1 MLAPNTYSEIPEEQ
15 WKPIWTEQQLQQNI
29 SLYKKSPN
37 MFTEQAVQ
45 QIKNHA
51 AHYNKPF
58 YEGEFSLGEALKQFG
73 QGFVGGFTTF
83 DVGDHPDNEYEA
95 ISRNLGHLIGFVPAM
110 AAPLFKGVGLAAQV
124 AKIKSVPMLI
134 ADQVTKGAKYLANP
148 AVKAAKAGRAGAVKD
163 ATNFMTK
170 GAPAHIAEGA
180 FHLGVAS
187 GVSSWQGGID
197 AMMESFFGGAIAGG
211 VFRGIGNIM
220 PGKDQVWLRRL
231 SGSLFMGLPTTMRGA
246 TTPEQIYEYLLG
258 GYFGGKEVSWKKHG
272 SMRAQQ
278 ELVKQAEKDSE
289 LAVTRDPKKMKGW
302 EDLEPGVQE
311 QLLKDAQERW
321 GDPLE
326 NEGMGLYLIEQ
337 LGLGEIVNGK
347 ATKEGWEGL
356 KKVIAGEEIA
366 TEAKL
371 SKGKVKLGLSGGADG
386 ADLQWSKALADRGVE
401 TIQYVPE
408 GLGGKTE
415 KKGVPG
421 VIREVSFNESLEAA
435 PRAAQAGKALGKNPP
450 SDPQAAKFVYRN
462 WFQAKFSDGL
472 YGIGD
477 INRDRKT
484 VRGGTGWTVEFAK
497 QLKKPVYVF
506 DQGSKK
512 WNKYDYRLGQFKVI
526 AEPPKL
532 SSKPALVGTR
542 KMYAKEAFKA
552 IEDVVAKTYG
562 EKIETKKV
570 KGAVEE
576 ESVNTPSVS
585 MRPKIIEKETRL
597 ENVREEIKAYEEAIG
612 EITESVGSK
621 KKKEPFSAEDI
632 EKTRKESA
640 KTIEEIS
647 QGKDR
652 TKDLIKEWDKISKTI
667 DGLKE
672 GAYRPEYYNKTDLLN
687 GIYREMSILKTL
699 PELKNNID
707 IINNQIKAIKK
718 IAKKEGVKLKEPA
731 KVTKTKKKF
740 TKKDKADILNYE
752 KDLNIARKEEAELV
766 SELEKMY
773 EVPSDMTLDK
783 KGNQVPE
790 DLNDTDVGMKIDV
803 DVGKKSEQFVNQY
816 MSKLLD
822 VPEGLTKRM
831 HTFETAAKVESILTK
846 YVKRGEEPNTK
857 DFINEIEKE
866 FEISLSEAAV
876 GNLRQWMNIKNN
888 SVPNRYINVLL
899 SEKKVGKDTFLIEPE
914 IEPMSADRR
923 RTPAGNRKFQREP
936 EKIMEKMFVNAGGKL
951 DKDLGAL
958 AIVDTVS
965 VRTKDSGIKDMS
977 ISDIRRRYEQDYDF
991 VIGNL
996 HQKMAEKDFYL
1007 FGGRGDADRFYYV
1020 KLHPAVGKTGMGLSA
1035 KTMAKAKSIPN
1046 PKTMEEKLQS
1056 EYASERDA
1064 FANKYGKSFGKNG
1077 LKKASKLFDKAW
1089 ESNILYDL
1097 SLNGFPL
1104 RLTSQGI
1111 SIGKGKMSKK
1121 ITPQIRKEIDQYIKT
1136 LFGPGFIK
1144 GVVGYN
1150 KRLQIIMTPSW
1161 SGSKKTAGQMVDD
1174 LYTDPQTGES
1184 GKLRYVIVND
1194 LKEKP
1199 KIWSHLGNPEWNI
1212 QAVKNSMYVE
1222 HIDGAI
1228 ITRDDVVDYMNIDA
1242 GMPKSGQNKS
1252 FMISTQNDK
1261 KGNPMGAFYGKY
1273 MTHKAGKAMSAEMKK
1288 QGLHYIVYESSAKQH
1303 GTRNIGDYNITKD
1316 GKLEIKA
1323 EMYNIDPT
1331 EIKYN
1336 YSVKQNDHMWK
1347 GKHVL
1352 VKQALAHLTQNAY
1365 SPIHPDMIQ
1374 DLYEETVMKRYRGTE
1389 EANETLA
1396 RYLKEGND
1404 KDLKYLTKNIEDVGI
1419 NELLRG
1425 IHGNNGGRF
1434 ADAAYQRLFKI
1445 NAEAIEAMRN
1455 EGEITK
1461 EQSRNMMEEL
1471 SEFNQATDRI
1481 ITQSL
1486 RVSKGSPQGAL
1497 PVMLHKW
1504 IRPYRAVM
1512 MRNFL
1517 VHTVSRPKIGNS
1529 GNARIRPYDEAL
1541 KMDLDNVNPKLK
1553 ELEKRDDIFFLDSE
1567 YKKMPIKTFIK
1578 GLENTTLE
1586 KLWNKY
1592 ESKTTSPTIKTQIA
1606 EVLRAVVLRV
1616 PMDSISGAHA
1626 LKFRGFTGRDGHGI
1640 LMHSATM
1647 RSLGGADLDG
1657 DEAFMYFGGKNK
1669 AGKGGGFKKEWKDM
1683 YANNKE
1689 EYVMYRHLNN
1699 DKIIT
1704 PEEYNK
1710 KPKLQ
1715 RKMYVKYIPDPKS
1728 GEVIRPDGKHKGDSF
1743 RDLLTL
1749 TGQDKSYAKALKNS
1763 KVLQYAL
1770 STRQYISEKAVD
1782 GRNTLGPAV
1791 SMPQIF
1797 KTAHSMM
1804 MTSQSGK
1811 DVYRIQ
1817 KREKGKDGKTEWVTY
1832 EIEVTPRTEK
1842 EWQQYQRS
1850 LSQSMV
1856 AFASDPMDE
1865 VGLRSYETWYKE
1877 LYDAYFKINKV
1888 TRIPKKGKGKVIK
1901 DLSDIDNHVKQFN
1914 VYGLKGG
1921 FQSQSL
1927 IGKIDGM
1934 NSALFGRD
1942 YSNNKRWEESEI
1954 RDKLRFLHELSPEEM
1969 PVMLAKM
1976 GDTIGMTEKFGDS
1989 LSKRLDSDKVI
2000 KLYENVNEYAEKSK
2014 WLAPIL
2020 GKSGF
2025 TVPHVENIKKVM
2037 AKKLYDGDKRD
2048 YYASSRNEF
2057 LKVIEG
2063 TSYGKDKK
2071 MIEAV
2076 NNGEFGY
2083 DKRIN
2088 ILKRMSTQADELLTV
2103 DLHDMVSLKRIVP
2116 FIEKQRSNLAGKALK
2131 EFDKKVLEIFNKTD
2145 ALKKSSYLMRDQR
2158 REIDAF
2164 YDNMETKPEVIQ
2176 ELFRDIVRI
2185 IPELKRNPTFKLPSG
2200 EERSATMDQV
2210 KVDAEIAKYKKNL
2223 NGYEKKLFDYFMLG
2237 TWDRKHMRRAAKAEK
2252 LIEKLS
2258 VHDPIFH
2265 DLVHV
2270 VKQAGAKTSL
2280 SKLGYSSEAVSDNA
2294 VRDFMKSYMDIAG
2307 KAFKTPKK
2315 EVQDVEKAI
2324 ENLKNETEI
2333 ELADGSKVKAS
2344 IFGSNVDRKVEGTYT
2359 ADLRGFEGLA
2369 KGKLNPKDAKVIEE
2383 LAINL
2388 KYHYPEIGM
2397 RLGEVVRGIMEKDLN
2412 AMNREDYTIFNNILK
2427 EMRTGTFNQKLDIL
2441 MGNDTKG
2448 RIPSLKKRY
2457 YLQFPETVGREV
2469 MKYDITWLRKKGAFL
2484 TKDGKWEEG
2493 KIQKPSWY
2501 LQGMT
2506 DWIGRLNQQGID
2518 LSEELIGKLNNDLL
2532 FMEGIPQSDLL
2543 RKVAVMKMERDYE
2556 VPAIMKNE
2564 KMTPEAKNAAAGEI
2578 QRRFN
2583 RRVKKAEHLLEKKH
2597 RIVDE
2602 NGERVEKTG
2611 WEIVNRI
2618 MDVYEKS
2625 NNKAYEILAGDR
2637 DRLIKEYGI
2646 GWWDKAEMEPRLDY
2660 NRFLRDITKAY
2671 NKGEGIPT
2679 WFGIDGL
2686 RQIARSMQ
2694 IDMLSNDKAGWDIR
2708 KKLMTA
2714 NLSRTGQK
2722 HPRGF
2727 WPHLFFSNSEVVK
2740 ALNKRTIEIMENQTM
2755 TPAEKDAE
2763 IRKMVAK
2770 HKSLTGDWIDPN
2782 EGLWNS
2788 IDRAALGQAIKDVKG
2803 RKKKDRIDWWDN
2815 DLMIKSMHKR
2825 NTHIPGYSIE
2835 RQTYES
2841 YLRNVGDTYYKQ
2853 LNQIMTRDI
2862 IEKFKKRAFRKG
2874 WYNKNDYPDYTWF
2887 NPETGKNEKG
2897 ASVGKAWENYLKLYA
2912 QGAMGN
2918 PDIIPNKIYED
2929 PAMKIKGTPYGWW
2942 ADNKVRDRMN
2952 KIKKTLF
2959 KGQKLHP
2966 KLEQQIE
2973 DDWDHNTIRNLSN
2986 MEAKFQLASL
2996 LAHPKSMVAN
3006 IFGGSMHTIQSA
3018 GWDYFKRA
3026 QKVSELQNII
3036 PEINS
3041 AEARSQFVIKHG
3053 IIPETIM
3060 YEWGLSK
3067 ELQTSNAKKF
3077 IQEAVSKFTKSGGEV
3092 DKTTLRELAKKYEIS
3107 KPIMSKAAMFMSKPE
3122 TKLRQD
3128 AFVAHYL
3135 RAYDKYGSAFKNPE
3149 HPFLIEMAKKGV
3161 KTTQFLYNAPYRPSF
3176 ARTALGKVMTRFM
3189 LWSWNAARFRNDV
3202 IRDARTRGIRPGTPE
3217 FEKFKRTAQIDL
3229 FVFAMGN
3236 IFAYSLFETAM
3247 PAPWNWLQDTSD
3259 WLFGNEVERDRAF
3272 FGTWPTAVAPLQMV
3286 TPPILRFPAAG
3297 LQAYLNDD
3305 YGRMADYTVYTALPF
3320 GRIVRDFSPYAPGNL
3335 IENPLRLMDKWTG
3348 FPLTGLQKESKRMRK
3363 EGVYYPWSPVANGE
3377 D

>member
-1 MLAPNTYSEIPEEQ
+1 MSAPNTYSEVPEEQ
-15 WKPIWTEQQLQQNI
+15 WKPSWSEDQLSQNI
-29 SLYKKSPN
+29 KLYKSSPQV
-37 MFTEQAVQ
+37 FTEQAVQ
-45 QIKNHA
+45 QLKHHA
-51 AHYNKPF
+51 AYYNKPF

-95 ISRNLGHLIGFVPAM
+95 IARNLGHLIGFVPAM
-110 AAPLFKGVGLAAQV
+110 ASPLFKGVGLAAQV

-134 ADQVTKGAKYLANP
+134 ADKVTKGAKKIISP
-148 AVKAAKAGRAGAVKD
+148 ATKAAKTGRVGAVAD
-163 ATNFMTK
+163 ATNFITK
-170 GAPAHIAEGA
+170 GAPAHMAEGA

-187 GVSSWQGGID
+187 GVSSWQGGVD
-197 AMMESFFGGAIAGG
+197 GMMDSFFGGAIAGG
-211 VFRGIGNIM
+211 AFRGIGNIM

-246 TTPEQIYEYLLG
+246 TTPEQVYEYLLG

-272 SMRAQQ
+272 SMKAQ
-278 ELVKQAEKDSE
+278 EEIVKQAEKAGNEE
-289 LAVTRDPKKMKGW
+289 LAITRNPEKMKGY
-302 EDLEPGVQE
+302 EDLEPEVQE
-311 QLLKDAQERW
+311 QLKKDALERW
-321 GDPLE
+321 GEPLE
-326 NEGMGLYLIEQ
+326 NEGMGLFLIEK
-337 LGLGEIVNGK
+337 LGLGEIVDGK
-347 ATKEGWEGL
+347 ATKEGWAGL

-371 SKGKVKLGLSGGADG
+371 SKGEVKLGLSGGSDG
-386 ADLQWSKALADRGVE
+386 ADLMWSKALQSRGVE

-408 GLGGKTE
+408 GTGKAVE
-415 KKGVPG
+415 KKSMPG

-450 SDPQAAKFVYRN
+450 SDPQKAKYVYRN
-462 WFQAKFSDGL
+462 WFQAKFSDAVFA
-472 YGIGD
+472 IGD
-477 INRDRKT
+477 IEGNRKT
-484 VRGGTGWTVEFAK
+484 LRGGTGWTVEFGK

-506 DQGSKK
+506 DQGAKK

-526 AEPPKL
+526 TEPPKL
-532 SSKPALVGTR
+532 TKKPALVGTR
-542 KMYAKEAFKA
+542 KMYAKESFQA

-562 EKIETKKV
+562 EKIKTKKV

-576 ESVNTPSVS
+576 ESVNTPSVT
-585 MRPKIIEKETRL
+585 MRPKIIEKEARL
-597 ENVREEIKAYEEAIG
+597 ENLREEISAYEEAIG
-612 EITESVGSK
+612 EITGK
-621 KKKEPFSAEDI
+621 ITKEKP
-632 EKTRKESA
+632 
-640 KTIEEIS
+640 
-647 QGKDR
+647 
-652 TKDLIKEWDKISKTI
+652 
-667 DGLKE
+667 
-672 GAYRPEYYNKTDLLN
+672 
-687 GIYREMSILKTL
+687 MS
-699 PELKNNID
+699 
-707 IINNQIKAIKK
+707 
-718 IAKKEGVKLKEPA
+718 
-731 KVTKTKKKF
+731 
-740 TKKDKADILNYE
+740 KKDKADVLNFE
-752 KDLNIARKEEAELV
+752 KDLNIAKKEEAQLT

-783 KGNQVPE
+783 KGHQVPE
-790 DLNDTDVGMKIDV
+790 DLNDTDVGLKIDI
-803 DVGKKSEQFVNQY
+803 DIGKKSEQFVTNYVQ
-816 MSKLLD
+816 KLVD

-831 HTFETAAKVESILTK
+831 HTFEMAAKTEEILSK

-866 FEISLSEAAV
+866 FEVSLSEEAV

-888 SVPNRYINVLL
+888 AVPNRYINLL
-899 SEKKVGKDTFLIEPE
+899 VKERSTGSEGTNAVSVESIEAMKE
-914 IEPMSADRR
+914 DRR

-936 EKIMEKMFVNAGGKL
+936 EKIMERVFVEAGGKL

-958 AIVDTVS
+958 AILDTVS
-965 VRTKDSGIKDMS
+965 IRTENAGIKDVS
-977 ISDIRRRYEQDYDF
+977 LSDARKNYGGYAELMGK
-991 VIGNL
+991 V
-996 HQKMAEKDFYL
+996 HKEMADKDFYL

-1035 KTMAKAKSIPN
+1035 KVMAKTKLISN
-1046 PKTMEEKLQS
+1046 PRNAEEHMQN
-1056 EYASERDA
+1056 EYATERHV
-1064 FANKYGKSFGKNG
+1064 FGNIYEGYFGKNG
-1077 LKKASKLFDKAW
+1077 RKKTNELFDKAW

-1097 SLNGFPL
+1097 SLNGFPIK
-1104 RLTSQGI
+1104 I
-1111 SIGKGKMSKK
+1111 SSKGKLSKK
-1121 ITPQIRKEIDQYIKT
+1121 MTPKRRSELDKYVKT

-1161 SGSKKTAGQMVDD
+1161 SGSPKVAKD
-1174 LYTDPQTGES
+1174 LVKDLGVHNNE
-1184 GKLRYVIVND
+1184 GRLNYVLVED

-1199 KIWSHLGNPEWNI
+1199 LIWSHLGNPEWNT
-1212 QAVKNSMYVE
+1212 QAIKNSMYVE

-1228 ITRDDVVDYMNIDA
+1228 ITRDDVVDYMNVDA

-1252 FMISTQNDK
+1252 FMLSPQNDK
-1261 KGNPMGAFYGKY
+1261 KGNPMGSFYGKY
-1273 MTHKAGKAMSAEMKK
+1273 MTHKAGKAMSAEMEK
-1288 QGLHYIVYESSAKQH
+1288 QGLHYIVYKSSAKQH
-1303 GTRNIGDYNITKD
+1303 GTRKFGDYSITKD
-1316 GKLEIKA
+1316 GKLEVNA
-1323 EMYNIDPT
+1323 EMYSIDPS
-1331 EIKYN
+1331 EVKYN

-1365 SPIHPDMIQ
+1365 SPVSADMIN
-1374 DLYEETVMKRYRGTE
+1374 DLYEETVMKRYRGKE
-1389 EANETLA
+1389 EANEVLA
-1396 RYLKEGND
+1396 NYLKEGND
-1404 KDLKYLTKNIEDVGI
+1404 KDLVYLTKNIEDVGI

-1425 IHGNNGGRF
+1425 IHGNNGGKF

-1461 EQSRNMMEEL
+1461 EQANNMVEEL

-1486 RVSKGSPQGAL
+1486 RASKGSPQGAL

-1529 GNARIRPYDEAL
+1529 GNARIRPYDEGL
-1541 KMDLDNVNPKLK
+1541 KMDVDKANPRLK
-1553 ELEKRDDIFFLDSE
+1553 DLETRDDIFFLDGE
-1567 YKKMPIKTFIK
+1567 YKQMPIKTYIK
-1578 GLENTTLE
+1578 GLEKTTLE

-1592 ESKTTSPTIKTQIA
+1592 EDKSTSKHIKGEIE

-1640 LMHSATM
+1640 LMHSRTM

-1683 YANNKE
+1683 YEANKE
-1689 EYVMYRHLNN
+1689 EYVMYRHLTN

-1704 PEEYNK
+1704 PEEYAK

-1715 RKMYVKYIPDPKS
+1715 RRKFVKYIPDPKT
-1728 GEVIRPDGKHKGDSF
+1728 GQVIRPDGKHKGSSY

-1749 TGQDKSYAKALKNS
+1749 TGKDKSYAKALKNS
-1763 KVLQYAL
+1763 KILQYAL
-1770 STRQYISEKAVD
+1770 STRQFISEKAVD

-1804 MTSQSGK
+1804 MTSQKGN

-1817 KREKGKDGKTEWVTY
+1817 KPEKGEGGKTEWVTY
-1832 EIEVTPRTEK
+1832 EMEIVPRTEK

-1865 VGLRSYETWYKE
+1865 VGLRKYETWYKE

-1888 TRIPKKGKGKVIK
+1888 TKIPKKGKNTRDKY
-1901 DLSDIDNHVKQFN
+1901 LEDIDNHVANFKI
-1914 VYGLKGG
+1914 YGLKGG
-1921 FQSQSL
+1921 FQSPSL
-1927 IGKIDGM
+1927 VGKVNEM
-1934 NSALFGRD
+1934 NSALFGKD
-1942 YSNNKRWEESEI
+1942 YTNNKRWEESEI

-1976 GDTIGMTEKFGDS
+1976 GDTIGMTERFGDS
-1989 LSKRLDSDKVI
+1989 LSRRLDSKKVI
-2000 KLYENVNEYAEKSK
+2000 DLYNNVNEYAEKSK

-2025 TVPHVENIKKVM
+2025 TVPHVENIKRVM
-2037 AKKLYDGDKRD
+2037 AKNLYDGDKRE
-2048 YYASSRNEF
+2048 YYASSRDEF
-2057 LKVIEG
+2057 LRIIEG

-2071 MIEAV
+2071 MIQAV
-2076 NNGEFGY
+2076 NDGEFGY
-2083 DKRIN
+2083 SKRMG
-2088 ILKRMSTQADELLTV
+2088 ILKRMATQADELLTV

-2116 FIEKQRSNLAGKALK
+2116 FIEKQRSNLTGKALK

-2145 ALKKSSYLMRDQR
+2145 ALKKNSYLMRDQR
-2158 REIDAF
+2158 KELDNF
-2164 YDNMETKPEVIQ
+2164 YDSMETRPEVIQ
-2176 ELFRDIVRI
+2176 DMFKDLVRL
-2185 IPELKRNPTFKLPSG
+2185 IPELKKNPTFKISSG
-2200 EERSATMDQV
+2200 EERSGTMDQV
-2210 KVDAEIAKYKKNL
+2210 RIDAEIAKYKKAL
-2223 NGYEKKLFDYFMLG
+2223 TPSEKKMFDYFMLG
-2237 TWDRKHMRRAAKAEK
+2237 TWDRKHMRRANRAEK

-2265 DLVHV
+2265 DLVHI

-2315 EVQDVEKAI
+2315 EVEQAQDAI
-2324 ENLKNETEI
+2324 EKLSENAEI
-2333 ELADGSKVKAS
+2333 ELADGSKVKAN
-2344 IFGSNVDRKVEGTYT
+2344 IFGSNIDKKVEGTYS

-2383 LAINL
+2383 LAANI

-2441 MGNDTKG
+2441 MGNDTKD

-2518 LSEELIGKLNNDLL
+2518 LSEELIGKVNNDLL
-2532 FMEGIPQSDLL
+2532 FMEGIPEGELL
-2543 RKVAVMKMERDYE
+2543 RKVAIMKMERDYE
-2556 VPAIMKNE
+2556 VPSIMKNE
-2564 KMTPEAKNAAAGEI
+2564 KMSPEAKNASAGHI

-2583 RRVKKAEHLLEKKH
+2583 RKVKEAEHLLEKSH
-2597 RIVDE
+2597 RIV
-2602 NGERVEKTG
+2602 NSKGERVERTG
-2611 WEIVNRI
+2611 WEVVEKI
-2618 MDVYEKS
+2618 MDSYEAS
-2625 NNKAYEILAGDR
+2625 NNKAHEILAGDR
-2637 DRLIKEYGI
+2637 ERLIKEYGI
-2646 GWWDKAEMEPRLDY
+2646 GWWDKSELEPRLDY

-2671 NKGEGIPT
+2671 NKGEGIPF
-2679 WFGIDGL
+2679 WFGVDGL

-2694 IDMLSNDKAGWDIR
+2694 IDMLSNDKKGWDIR

-2714 NLSRTGQK
+2714 KLSRTGKK

-2727 WPHLFFSNSEVVK
+2727 WPHLFFSNTEVVK
-2740 ALNKRTIEIMENQTM
+2740 ALNKRTIEIMNSDM
-2755 TPAEKDAE
+2755 KPAEKDAE
-2763 IRKMVAK
+2763 IRKIVAK

-2782 EGLWNS
+2782 EGLWSS
-2788 IDRAALGQAIKDVKG
+2788 IDRAQLGEAIKDLKG
-2803 RKKKDRIDWWDN
+2803 RKREDRIDWWDN
-2815 DLMIKSMHKR
+2815 DLTIKSMHKR
-2825 NTHIPGYSIE
+2825 ASHIPGYSIE
-2835 RQTYES
+2835 RSTYES
-2841 YLRNVGDTYYKQ
+2841 YLRNVGDTYFKQ

-2862 IEKFKKRAFRKG
+2862 IEKYKKRAFKKG
-2874 WYNKNDYPDYTWF
+2874 WYKKKDYADGT
-2887 NPETGKNEKG
+2887 
-2897 ASVGKAWENYLKLYA
+2897 SIGKAWENYLKLYA

-2918 PDIIPNKIYED
+2918 PDIIPEKIYED
-2929 PAMKIKGTPYGWW
+2929 PSMKIKGTPYGWW
-2942 ADNKVRDRMN
+2942 ADNRVRDRMN
-2952 KIKKTLF
+2952 KIKKSLF

-2966 KLEQQIE
+2966 KLEKQIDE
-2973 DDWDHNTIRNLSN
+2973 DWDHNVIRNLSN
-2986 MEAKFQLASL
+2986 MEAKFELAAL

-3018 GWDYFKRA
+3018 GWDYFKKA
-3026 QKVSELQNII
+3026 QSI
-3036 PEINS
+3036 PELSKINPEWNS
-3041 AEARSQFVIKHG
+3041 KEAVQKFVVKHG
-3053 IIPETIM
+3053 VVPEFIM

-3067 ELQTSNAKKF
+3067 ELQGANTKKF
-3077 IQEAVSKFTKSGGEV
+3077 IQEAVGKLTGSEV
-3092 DKTTLRELAKKYEIS
+3092 DKPTLRELAKKYDIS
-3107 KPIMSKAAMFMSKPE
+3107 KPIMEKAALFMSKPE
-3122 TKLRQD
+3122 TKLRRD
-3128 AFVAHYL
+3128 AFMAHYL
-3135 RAYDKYGSAFKNPE
+3135 RAYDKFGGAFKSFD
-3149 HPFLIEMAKKGV
+3149 HPFIIEMAKKGV
-3161 KTTQFLYNAPYRPSF
+3161 KATQFLYNAPYRPSF

-3189 LWSWNAARFRNDV
+3189 LWSWNATRFRNDV
-3202 IRDARTRGIRPGTPE
+3202 MREARTRGIAAGSAE
-3217 FEKFKRTAQIDL
+3217 FERFKRTAQTDL

-3259 WLFGNEVERDRAF
+3259 WLFGDEVERDRAF
-3272 FGTWPTAVAPLQMV
+3272 FGTWPAPIAPLQMI
-3286 TPPILRFPAAG
+3286 TPPIARFPAAG
-3297 LQAYLNDD
+3297 LQAYLDDD
-3305 YGRMADYTVYTALPF
+3305 YGRMADYTIYTALPF
-3320 GRIVRDFSPYAPGNL
+3320 GRIIRDFSPYAPGNL
-3335 IENPLRLMDKWTG
+3335 IDNPLRLMDKWTG

-3363 EGVYYPWSPVANGE
+3363 QGVYYPWSPVANGE
-3377 D
+3377 DNEPKK

>member
-1 MLAPNTYSEIPEEQ
+1 MLQQAPTQQYSEIPEEQ
-15 WKPIWTEQQLQQNI
+15 WKPLWTEEQLNQTI
-29 SLYKKSPN
+29 KLYKRNPKVFRP
-37 MFTEQAVQ
+37 EAIQ

-58 YEGEFSLGEALKQFG
+58 YEGEFSITEAFKQFG
-73 QGFVGGFTTF
+73 LGFIGGFTTF
-83 DVGDHPDNEYEA
+83 DVGEHPDNEYEA

-110 AAPLFKGVGLAAQV
+110 ASPLFKTVGLASQV

-134 ADQVTKGAKYLANP
+134 ADKVVEGGKKLIAP
-148 AVKAAKAGRAGAVKD
+148 ATQAAKAGRAGALSD
-163 ATNFMTK
+163 TANFLTK
-170 GAPAHIAEGA
+170 GAPAHVAEGA
-180 FHLGVAS
+180 WHLGIAS
-187 GVSSWQGGID
+187 GVSAWQGGID
-197 AMMESFFGGAIAGG
+197 SMMESFFGGAIAGG
-211 VFRGIGNIM
+211 AFRTIGNIM

-231 SGSLFMGLPTTMRGA
+231 SGSLFMGLPSTMRGA
-246 TTPEQIYEYLLG
+246 TTPEQVYEYLLG
-258 GYFGGKEVSWKKHG
+258 GYFGGKEVNWKKHG
-272 SMRAQQ
+272 SMKAQQ
-278 ELVKQAEKDSE
+278 EIVKQSEKDSE
-289 LAVTRDPKKMKGW
+289 LAITRDPKKMKGY
-302 EDLEPGVQE
+302 EDLEPEVQE
-311 QLLKDAQERW
+311 QLLKDALVRW

-337 LGLGEIVNGK
+337 LGLGKIVDGK

-366 TEAKL
+366 TDAKI
-371 SKGKVKLGLSGGADG
+371 SKGKVKLGLSGAGDG
-386 ADLQWSKALADRGVE
+386 ADLQWSRALSDRGVE

-408 GLGGKTE
+408 GTGKKVE

-421 VIREVSFNESLEAA
+421 VIREVSFNESLEAG

-450 SDPQAAKFVYRN
+450 SDPQAAKYVYRN
-462 WFQAKFSDGL
+462 WFQAKFSDAL
-472 YGIGD
+472 FGIGN
-477 INRDRKT
+477 INGDRKT

-497 QLKKPVYVF
+497 QLKKPIYMF

-532 SSKPALVGTR
+532 TSKPALVGTR
-542 KMYAKEAFKA
+542 KMYAKEAFQA

-562 EKIETKKV
+562 EKIKTKKV

-576 ESVNTPSVS
+576 SEVTTPSVT

-621 KKKEPFSAEDI
+621 KKEAVDKGLSDLFSNPNISPKNKVLMLKQELELSISLLKEKIEGTKAEINTHVKEVLDIAYRNLKSASASSGMKQYKSI
-632 EKTRKESA
+632 IKESIKA
-640 KTIEEIS
+640 V
-647 QGKDR
+647 
-652 TKDLIKEWDKISKTI
+652 KDLAKI
-667 DGLKE
+667 
-672 GAYRPEYYNKTDLLN
+672 
-687 GIYREMSILKTL
+687 
-699 PELKNNID
+699 
-707 IINNQIKAIKK
+707 
-718 IAKKEGVKLKEPA
+718 EGVKLKEPSKTA
-731 KVTKTKKKF
+731 KTKKKF
-740 TKKDKADILNYE
+740 TAKDKADILNYE
-752 KDLNIARKEEAELV
+752 KDLNMSKKEEAQLL

-783 KGNQVPE
+783 KGHQVPE
-790 DLNDTDVGMKIDV
+790 DLNDTDVGLKIDV
-803 DVGKKSEQFVNQY
+803 DVGKKSEQFVRNHIID
-816 MSKLLD
+816 LVD
-822 VPEGLTKRM
+822 TPEGLTKRM
-831 HTFETAAKVESILTK
+831 HTFEMAAKTEEILTK
-846 YVKRGEEPNTK
+846 YVRRGEEPNTK

-866 FEISLSEAAV
+866 FEVSLSEAAI

-888 SVPNRYINVLL
+888 AIPNRYINLL
-899 SEKKVGKDTFLIEPE
+899 VQEGKGVESVEVMSE
-914 IEPMSADRR
+914 DRR

-936 EKIMEKMFVNAGGKL
+936 EKILERMFVNAGGEL
-951 DKDLGAL
+951 HKDMGAL
-958 AIVDTVS
+958 GILDTVS
-965 VRTKDSGIKDMS
+965 IRTANEGIKD
-977 ISDIRRRYEQDYDF
+977 ITLSDLRRQDSDVY
-991 VIGNL
+991 
-996 HQKMAEKDFYL
+996 KKTMARVHKDMANEGFYL
-1007 FGGRGDADRFYYV
+1007 FGGRGDADRFYFV
-1020 KLHPAVGKTGMGLSA
+1020 KMHPAVGKTGMGLSA
-1035 KTMAKAKSIPN
+1035 KTMAKVKYKPN
-1046 PKTMEEKLQS
+1046 PKTAEEKLQN
-1056 EYASERDA
+1056 EYYTQRENFAKSVAPNLTKKKTKHQFTRDEA
-1064 FANKYGKSFGKNG
+1064 KEY
-1077 LKKASKLFDKAW
+1077 FDKAW

-1097 SLNGFPL
+1097 SLNGFP
-1104 RLTSQGI
+1104 I
-1111 SIGKGKMSKK
+1111 SVSGGRVQLGRGGMSKK
-1121 ITPQIRKEIDQYIKT
+1121 ISKDTKAEIDKYIKT

-1161 SGSKKTAGQMVDD
+1161 AGSKRTAGEMVDD

-1184 GKLRYVIVND
+1184 GKLRYAIVND
-1194 LKEKP
+1194 LKEAP
-1199 KIWSHLGNPEWNI
+1199 KIWSHLGNPEFNI
-1212 QAVKNSMYVE
+1212 QAIKNSMYVE

-1228 ITRDDVVDYMNIDA
+1228 ITRDDVVDYMNVDA

-1273 MTHKAGKAMSAEMKK
+1273 MTHKAGKALSAEMKRL
-1288 QGLHYIVYESSAKQH
+1288 GLHYIVYKSSAKQH
-1303 GTRNIGDYNITKD
+1303 GTRKIGNYNITKD
-1316 GKLEIKA
+1316 GKLELNA

-1365 SPIHPDMIQ
+1365 SPVSADMIN
-1374 DLYEETVMKRYRGTE
+1374 DLYEGTVMKRYRGTQ

-1419 NELLRG
+1419 NDLLRG
-1425 IHGNNGGRF
+1425 IHSKDGGKF

-1445 NAEAIEAMRN
+1445 NSEAIEAMRN

-1461 EQSRNMMEEL
+1461 EQANNMVEEL

-1541 KMDLDNVNPKLK
+1541 KMDLDKANPRLK
-1553 ELEKRDDIFFLDSE
+1553 DLETRDDIFFLDGE
-1567 YKKMPIKTFIK
+1567 YKPMPIKTYIK

-1592 ESKTTSPTIKTQIA
+1592 EDKNTSKHIKEQIE

-1640 LMHSATM
+1640 LMHSRTM

-1657 DEAFMYFGGKNK
+1657 DESFFYFGGKNK
-1669 AGKGGGFKKEWKDM
+1669 AGEGGGFKKEWKDM
-1683 YANNKE
+1683 YAANKE
-1689 EYVMYRHLNN
+1689 EYVKYRHLNSG
-1699 DKIIT
+1699 KIIT
-1704 PEEYNK
+1704 PEEYKK

-1715 RKMYVKYIPDPKS
+1715 RRMYVKYIPDPKTGIVSKPGS
-1728 GEVIRPDGKHKGDSF
+1728 GNTKKTYRS
-1743 RDLLTL
+1743 LLTES
-1749 TGQDKSYAKALKNS
+1749 GGDEAYAKALKNS

-1770 STRQYISEKAVD
+1770 STRQFISEKAVD

-1804 MTSQSGK
+1804 MTNQNGR
-1811 DVYRIQ
+1811 DVYTIRKKI
-1817 KREKGKDGKTEWVTY
+1817 KNPKTKKSEWRTF
-1832 EIEVTPRTEK
+1832 EIEVVPRTEK
-1842 EWQQYQRS
+1842 EWQIYQRE
-1850 LSQSMV
+1850 LSQAMV

-1865 VGLRSYETWYKE
+1865 VGLKSYETWYKE
-1877 LYDAYFKINKV
+1877 LYDAYFKIDKVSELPSKYNK
-1888 TRIPKKGKGKVIK
+1888 KKK
-1901 DLSDIDNHVKQFN
+1901 DLKKLTNLGSHVDWFGF
-1914 VYGLKGG
+1914 YGLKGG
-1921 FQSQSL
+1921 FQSPSL
-1927 IGKIDGM
+1927 VGKVNEM
-1934 NSALFGRD
+1934 NSALFGKD
-1942 YSNNKRWEESEI
+1942 YTNNKRWEESEI

-1976 GDTIGMTEKFGDS
+1976 GDTIAMTEKFGDS
-1989 LSKRLDSDKVI
+1989 LARRLDSDKVI
-2000 KLYENVNEYAEKSK
+2000 KLYENVNEYAEANK

-2025 TVPHVENIKKVM
+2025 NVPHVETIKKVM
-2037 AKKLYDGDKRD
+2037 KFNLYDSDKLE
-2048 YYASSRNEF
+2048 YHASSKEEF
-2057 LKVIEG
+2057 LRAIEG
-2063 TSYGKDKK
+2063 TSYGKDKALK
-2071 MIEAV
+2071 QKINE
-2076 NNGEFGY
+2076 GKFEY
-2083 DKRIN
+2083 TDRKRL
-2088 ILKRMSTQADELLTV
+2088 LKRMANQSEEFLTV

-2116 FIEKQRSNLAGKALK
+2116 FVQRLRNNLTGKALK
-2131 EFDKKVLEIFNKTD
+2131 DFDKKLLEIFNKTD
-2145 ALKKSSYLMRDQR
+2145 SLKKNSYLMRDQR
-2158 REIDAF
+2158 RELDAF
-2164 YDNMETKPEVIQ
+2164 YDNMEQKPQIIQ
-2176 ELFRDIVRI
+2176 DLFADFVRV
-2185 IPELKRNPTFKLPSG
+2185 IPELKRDPKWKSKIATG
-2200 EERSATMDQV
+2200 EETSATMDQV
-2210 KVDAEIAKYKKNL
+2210 KIDAEIAKYKKDLTN
-2223 NGYEKKLFDYFMLG
+2223 NEKKLFDYFMLG
-2237 TWDRKHMRRAAKAEK
+2237 TWDRMHMRRASKAEK
-2252 LIEKLS
+2252 LIEKLN

-2265 DLVHV
+2265 DLVHI

-2280 SKLGYSSEAVSDNA
+2280 SKLGYSSEAVSDNSI
-2294 VRDFMKSYMDIAG
+2294 RDFMKSYMDIAG
-2307 KAFKTPKK
+2307 KAFRESDAEIAKT
-2315 EVQDVEKAI
+2315 QKAI
-2324 ENLKNETEI
+2324 ENLNEKAEI
-2333 ELADGSKVKAS
+2333 ELADGTKVKET
-2344 IFGSNVDRKVEGTYT
+2344 IFDSNIDRKVEGTYT

-2383 LAINL
+2383 LAMNL

-2427 EMRTGTFNQKLDIL
+2427 EMRTGTLNQKLDIL
-2441 MGNDTKG
+2441 MGTDPKG

-2469 MKYDITWLRKKGAFL
+2469 MKYDITWLRNKGAYL

-2493 KIQKPSWY
+2493 KVQKPSWY

-2518 LSEELIGKLNNDLL
+2518 LTEDLTGKLNNDLL
-2532 FMEGIPQSDLL
+2532 FMEGIKGSEKL
-2543 RKVAVMKMERDYE
+2543 RKVAIMKMELDYE
-2556 VPAIMKNE
+2556 VPAVMKNE
-2564 KMTPEAKNAAAGEI
+2564 NMTPEHKNSVAGSI

-2583 RRVKKAEHLLEKKH
+2583 RKVKEAGDLLDKKH
-2597 RIVDE
+2597 RVV
-2602 NGERVEKTG
+2602 NRKGERVERTG
-2611 WEIVNRI
+2611 WEVVSRI
-2618 MDVYEKS
+2618 MDAYETS
-2625 NNKAYEILAGDR
+2625 NTKAYEILSGDR
-2637 DRLIKEYGI
+2637 ARLIKEYGI
-2646 GWWDKAEMEPRLDY
+2646 GWWDKAETEPRLDY
-2660 NRFLRDITKAY
+2660 NRFLRDITKTY
-2671 NKGEGIPT
+2671 NKGEKIPF

-2694 IDMLSNDKAGWDIR
+2694 IDMLSNDKKGWEIR
-2708 KKLMTA
+2708 KKLMSAKLT
-2714 NLSRTGQK
+2714 RTGQK

-2727 WPHLFFSNSEVVK
+2727 WPHLFFSGSEVVK
-2740 ALNKRTIEIMENQTM
+2740 SLNKRTIEIMNSDLK
-2755 TPAEKDAE
+2755 PAEKDAE
-2763 IRKMVAK
+2763 LRKIVSK

-2788 IDRAALGQAIKDVKG
+2788 IDRAMLGGAVKDVKG
-2803 RKKKDRIDWWDN
+2803 RKRKDRIDWWDN

-2825 NTHIPGYSIE
+2825 GAHIPGYSIE
-2835 RQTYES
+2835 RSTYES
-2841 YLRNVGDTYYKQ
+2841 YLRNVGDTYFRQ

-2862 IEKFKKRAFRKG
+2862 IEKYKKRAFRKG
-2874 WYNKNDYPDYTWF
+2874 WYKAKDYPD
-2887 NPETGKNEKG
+2887 GM
-2897 ASVGKAWENYLKLYA
+2897 SLGKAWENYLKLYA

-2929 PAMKIKGTPYGWW
+2929 PTMKIKGTPYGWW
-2942 ADNKVRDRMN
+2942 ADNKTRDRLN
-2952 KIKKTLF
+2952 KMKNMIF

-2966 KLEQQIE
+2966 KLEKLIDQ
-2973 DDWDHNTIRNLSN
+2973 DWDHNVILKLSN

-3006 IFGGSMHTIQSA
+3006 IFGGSMHTIQHA

-3026 QKVSELQNII
+3026 QKVSELQKIN

-3041 AEARSQFVIKHG
+3041 AEARNKWVTKHG
-3053 IIPETIM
+3053 IIPEFIM

-3067 ELQTSNAKKF
+3067 ELQSSNAKKF
-3077 IQEAVSKFTKSGGEV
+3077 IKEAVEKYVGKDV
-3092 DKTTLRELAKKYEIS
+3092 DKPGLMELAKKYEIS
-3107 KPIMSKAAMFMSKPE
+3107 KPIMEKAALFMSKPE
-3122 TKLRQD
+3122 TKLRRD
-3128 AFVAHYL
+3128 AFVASYL
-3135 RAYDKYGSAFKNPE
+3135 RAYDKYGSAFKNPD

-3161 KTTQFLYNAPYRPSF
+3161 KATQFLYNAPYRPAF

-3202 IRDARTRGIRPGTPE
+3202 IREARTRGFSPGSE
-3217 FEKFKRTAQIDL
+3217 AFERFKRTAQIDL

-3259 WLFGNEVERDRAF
+3259 WLFGSETERDRAF
-3272 FGTWPTAVAPLQMV
+3272 FGTWPTPVAPLQMV
-3286 TPPILRFPAAG
+3286 TPPIMRFPAAG

-3305 YGRMADYTVYTALPF
+3305 YGRMADYTIYTALPF

-3348 FPLTGLQKESKRMRK
+3348 FPLTGLQKEAKRMKK
-3363 EGVYYPWSPVANGE
+3363 EGVYYPWAPSVHE
-3377 D
+3377 KDDESR

>member
-1 MLAPNTYSEIPEEQ
+1 MIAPNTYSEIPEEQ
-15 WKPIWTEQQLQQNI
+15 WKPSWTEEQLNQNI
-29 SLYKKSPN
+29 KLYKSSPQA
-37 MFTEQAVQ
+37 FTEQAVQ
-45 QIKNHA
+45 QMKNHA

-58 YEGEFSLGEALKQFG
+58 YEGDFSITEALGQFG
-73 QGFVGGFTTF
+73 KGFIGGFTTF
-83 DVGDHPDNEYEA
+83 DVGEHPDNEYEA
-95 ISRNLGHLIGFVPAM
+95 IARNLGHLIGFVPAM
-110 AAPLFKGVGLAAQV
+110 ASPLFKGVGLAAQV

-134 ADQVTKGAKYLANP
+134 ADQVTKGAKYIANP
-148 AVKAAKAGRAGAVKD
+148 AVKAAKTGRANAVAD
-163 ATNFMTK
+163 AAKFITK

-187 GVSSWQGGID
+187 GVSSWQGGVD
-197 AMMESFFGGAIAGG
+197 AMMESFFGGALAGG
-211 VFRGIGNIM
+211 AFRGIGNIM

-231 SGSLFMGLPTTMRGA
+231 SGSLLMGLPTTMRGA

-258 GYFGGKEVSWKKHG
+258 GYFGGKEMSWKKHG
-272 SMRAQQ
+272 SMKAQQ
-278 ELVKQAEKDSE
+278 EMVKQAEKDSE
-289 LAVTRDPKKMKGW
+289 LAVTRDPKKMKGY
-302 EDLEPGVQE
+302 EDLEPEVQK
-311 QLLKDAQERW
+311 QLEKDALERW

-337 LGLGEIVNGK
+337 MNLGEVVNGK

-356 KKVIAGEEIA
+356 KKVIGGEEVA
-366 TEAKL
+366 TDAKP
-371 SKGKVKLGLSGGADG
+371 SKGQVKLGLSGGADG
-386 ADLQWSKALADRGVE
+386 ADLQWSKALANRNVE
-401 TIQYVPE
+401 TIQYIPE
-408 GLGGKTE
+408 GLGGKAE
-415 KKGVPG
+415 KRGVPG

-450 SDPQAAKFVYRN
+450 SDPQKAKYVYRN

-477 INRDRKT
+477 INTDRKT

-497 QLKKPVYVF
+497 QLKKPVYMF

-532 SSKPALVGTR
+532 SAKPALVGTR
-542 KMYAKEAFKA
+542 KMYAKESFQA

-562 EKIETKKV
+562 EKIKTKKV

-576 ESVNTPSVS
+576 ESVTTPSIT
-585 MRPKIIEKETRL
+585 MRPKIIEKEARV
-597 ENVREEIKAYEEAIG
+597 ENVREEIRAYEDAIG
-612 EITESVGSK
+612 EIT
-621 KKKEPFSAEDI
+621 
-632 EKTRKESA
+632 
-640 KTIEEIS
+640 
-647 QGKDR
+647 GKI
-652 TKDLIKEWDKISKTI
+652 TKDK
-667 DGLKE
+667 
-672 GAYRPEYYNKTDLLN
+672 P
-687 GIYREMSILKTL
+687 MS
-699 PELKNNID
+699 
-707 IINNQIKAIKK
+707 
-718 IAKKEGVKLKEPA
+718 
-731 KVTKTKKKF
+731 
-740 TKKDKADILNYE
+740 KKDKADVLRFE
-752 KDLNIARKEEAELV
+752 KDLNIARKEEAQLS

-783 KGNQVPE
+783 KGTMVPE

-803 DVGKKSEQFVNQY
+803 EVGKKSEQFVANYIQ
-816 MSKLLD
+816 KLVD

-831 HTFETAAKVESILTK
+831 QAFEMAAKTEDILAK
-846 YVKRGEEPNTK
+846 YVRRGEEPNTK
-857 DFINEIEKE
+857 EVIEKLEKE
-866 FEISLSEAAV
+866 FEVSLSEEAV

-888 SVPNRYINVLL
+888 AVPNRYINLL
-899 SEKKVGKDTFLIEPE
+899 LGEKEIGNEKYVNIES
-914 IEPMSADRR
+914 IEAMKEDRR

-936 EKIMEKMFVNAGGKL
+936 EKIMERVFVNSGGKL

-958 AIVDTVS
+958 AILDTVS
-965 VRTKDSGIKDMS
+965 VRTKDAGIKDMT
-977 ISDIRRRYEQDYDF
+977 ISDARRNYSKDYDYMMGQ
-991 VIGNL
+991 V
-996 HQKMAEKDFYL
+996 HKKMAEKDFYL

-1020 KLHPAVGKTGMGLSA
+1020 KLHPAVGRTGMKLGA
-1035 KTMAKAKSIPN
+1035 KTMAKAKSIKN
-1046 PKTMEEKLQS
+1046 PKTPEQFLQK
-1056 EYASERDA
+1056 EYADQRA
-1064 FANKYGKSFGKNG
+1064 QFVQMYFKNFGKNG
-1077 LKKASKLFDKAW
+1077 RKKASELFDKAW

-1097 SLNGFPL
+1097 SLNGFPVKM
-1104 RLTSQGI
+1104 SSKGVM
-1111 SIGKGKMSKK
+1111 IGKGKMSKK
-1121 ITPQIRKEIDQYIKT
+1121 ITPQIRRDIDKYVQT

-1161 SGSKKTAGQMVDD
+1161 SGSPKVAKELVKD
-1174 LYTDPQTGES
+1174 LGVHNNE
-1184 GKLRYVIVND
+1184 GRLNYVLVED

-1199 KIWSHLGNPEWNI
+1199 AIWSHLGNPEWNT
-1212 QAVKNSMYVE
+1212 QAIKNSMYVE

-1252 FMISTQNDK
+1252 FMLSPQNDK
-1261 KGNPMGAFYGKY
+1261 KGNPMGSFYGKY
-1273 MTHKAGKAMSAEMKK
+1273 MTHKAGKAMSAEMEKL
-1288 QGLHYIVYESSAKQH
+1288 GLHYIVYKSSAKQH
-1303 GTRNIGDYNITKD
+1303 GTRKFGDYSINKD
-1316 GKLEIKA
+1316 GKLEVNA
-1323 EMYNIDPT
+1323 EMYSIDPS
-1331 EIKYN
+1331 EVKYN

-1365 SPIHPDMIQ
+1365 SPVSADMINN
-1374 DLYEETVMKRYRGTE
+1374 LYEETVMKRYRGKE
-1389 EANETLA
+1389 EANESLS
-1396 RYLKEGND
+1396 RYLKDGNE
-1404 KDLKYLTKNIEDVGI
+1404 KDFKYVTKNIEDIGI
-1419 NELLRG
+1419 NELLKG
-1425 IHGNNGGRF
+1425 VHSNNGGKF

-1461 EQSRNMMEEL
+1461 EQSRNMVEEMA
-1471 SEFNQATDRI
+1471 EFNQATDRI

-1529 GNARIRPYDEAL
+1529 GNARIRPYDEGL
-1541 KMDLDNVNPKLK
+1541 KMDVDKVNPRLK
-1553 ELEKRDDIFFLDSE
+1553 DLETRDDIFFLDGE
-1567 YKKMPIKTFIK
+1567 YKQMPIKTYIK

-1592 ESKTTSPTIKTQIA
+1592 ENKNTSKHIKEQIE

-1640 LMHSATM
+1640 LMHSRTM

-1683 YANNKE
+1683 YAANKE
-1689 EYVMYRHLNN
+1689 EYVMYRHLQNE
-1699 DKIIT
+1699 KIIT
-1704 PEEYNK
+1704 PEEYKK

-1715 RKMYVKYIPDPKS
+1715 RKMYVKYIPDPKT
-1728 GEVIRPDGKHKGDSF
+1728 GKVTRPDGKHKGQSF

-1763 KVLQYAL
+1763 KILQYAL

-1804 MTSQSGK
+1804 GSSQNGK

-1817 KREKGKDGKTEWVTY
+1817 KPEKGKGGKKEWVTY
-1832 EIEVTPRTEK
+1832 EIEVIPRTEK
-1842 EWQQYQRS
+1842 EWQQYQRK

-1888 TRIPKKGKGKVIK
+1888 TRIPKKGKEKVVK
-1901 DLSDIDNHVKQFN
+1901 ELSDIDKHIKQFK
-1914 VYGLKGG
+1914 VFGLKGG
-1921 FQSQSL
+1921 FQSPSL

-1934 NSALFGRD
+1934 NSALFGKD
-1942 YSNNKRWEESEI
+1942 YRNNKRWEESEI

-1989 LSKRLDSDKVI
+1989 LSKRLDSEKVI
-2000 KLYENVNEYAEKSK
+2000 KLYESVNQYAAANK
-2014 WLAPIL
+2014 WLASIL

-2025 TVPHVENIKKVM
+2025 TVPHVNNIKKVM
-2037 AKKLYDGDKRD
+2037 ELDLYSGDKRD
-2048 YYASSRNEF
+2048 YYASSRFEF
-2057 LKVIEG
+2057 LKAIEG
-2063 TSYGKDKK
+2063 TSYGKDRK

-2076 NNGEFGY
+2076 NEGEFGY
-2083 DKRIN
+2083 SKRRD

-2116 FIEKQRSNLAGKALK
+2116 LIQNQRNKLAGRALK
-2131 EFDKKVLEIFNKTD
+2131 QFDKKVLELFNKTES
-2145 ALKKSSYLMRDQR
+2145 LKKNSYLMRDQR
-2158 REIDAF
+2158 KELDNF
-2164 YDNMETKPEVIQ
+2164 YDSMQEKPQVIQ
-2176 ELFRDIVRI
+2176 DMFKDIVRI
-2185 IPELKRNPTFKLPSG
+2185 IPELKKDPSFKIPTG

-2210 KVDAEIAKYKKNL
+2210 KIDAEIAKYKKNL
-2223 NGYEKKLFDYFMLG
+2223 SGFEKKLFDYFMLG
-2237 TWDRKHMRRAAKAEK
+2237 TWDRKHMRRASRAEK
-2252 LIEKLS
+2252 LIEKLN

-2265 DLVHV
+2265 DLVHI

-2307 KAFKTPKK
+2307 KAFKTPQKDIEK
-2315 EVQDVEKAI
+2315 VQKAVEKLD
-2324 ENLKNETEI
+2324 EGTEI
-2333 ELADGSKVKAS
+2333 TLGDGSKVKAT
-2344 IFGSNVDRKVEGTYT
+2344 IFSSNIDKKVEGTYT
-2359 ADLRGFEGLA
+2359 ADLRGYEGLA

-2383 LAINL
+2383 LAVNI
-2388 KYHYPEIGM
+2388 KYHYPEIGL
-2397 RLGEVVRGIMEKDLN
+2397 RLNEVVRGIMEKDLN
-2412 AMNREDYTIFNNILK
+2412 AMNREDFMIFNNILK
-2427 EMRTGTFNQKLDIL
+2427 EMRTGTFNQKLDVL
-2441 MGNDTKG
+2441 MGKDFKG

-2457 YLQFPETVGREV
+2457 YLQFPETVSREV
-2469 MKYDITWLRKKGAFL
+2469 MKYDITWLRNKGAFL

-2518 LSEELIGKLNNDLL
+2518 LSERLIGEVNNNLL
-2532 FMEGIPQSDLL
+2532 FMEGIPAGEKL

-2556 VPAIMKNE
+2556 VPSIMKNE
-2564 KMTPEAKNAAAGEI
+2564 NMTPEAKNAASGEI

-2583 RRVKKAEHLLEKKH
+2583 RKVKEAEKDLEKMH
-2597 RIVDE
+2597 RVVNE
-2602 NGERVEKTG
+2602 KGERVEQSG
-2611 WEIVNRI
+2611 WEVVERI
-2618 MDVYEKS
+2618 MNGYEKS
-2625 NNKAYEILAGDR
+2625 NIKAYELLAGDR
-2637 DRLIKEYGI
+2637 NRLIKEYGI

-2671 NKGEGIPT
+2671 NKGETIPD

-2694 IDMLSNDKAGWDIR
+2694 IDMLSNDKKGWDIR

-2714 NLSRTGQK
+2714 KLSRTGQK

-2740 ALNKRTIEIMENQTM
+2740 ALNKRTIEIMNSDM
-2755 TPAEKDAE
+2755 KPSEKDAE
-2763 IRKMVAK
+2763 IKKIVAK

-2788 IDRAALGQAIKDVKG
+2788 IDRAMLGGAVKSVRDG
-2803 RKKKDRIDWWDN
+2803 RAQKDRIDWWDN

-2825 NTHIPGYSIE
+2825 ASHIPGYSIE
-2835 RQTYES
+2835 RSTYES

-2862 IEKFKKRAFRKG
+2862 IEKYKKRAFKKG
-2874 WYNKNDYPDYTWF
+2874 WYNAKDYKD
-2887 NPETGKNEKG
+2887 GM
-2897 ASVGKAWENYLKLYA
+2897 SLGKAWENYLKLYA

-2918 PDIIPNKIYED
+2918 PDIIPNKVYED
-2929 PAMKIKGTPYGWW
+2929 PTMKIKGTPYGWW
-2942 ADNKVRDRMN
+2942 ADNKVKDRMN
-2952 KIKKTLF
+2952 KMKNAIF

-2966 KLEQQIE
+2966 RLEKAIDQ
-2973 DDWDHNTIRNLSN
+2973 DWDHNTIRNLSN

-3067 ELQTSNAKKF
+3067 ELQSSNAKKF
-3077 IQEAVSKFTKSGGEV
+3077 IQEAVSKYTKAGKDV
-3092 DKTTLRELAKKYEIS
+3092 DKKSLRELAKKYEIS
-3107 KPIMSKAAMFMSKPE
+3107 KPIMDKAAMFMSKPE

-3128 AFVAHYL
+3128 AFVSHYL

-3149 HPFLIEMAKKGV
+3149 HPFIIEMAKKGV
-3161 KTTQFLYNAPYRPSF
+3161 KATQFLYNAPYRPAF
-3176 ARTALGKVMTRFM
+3176 ARTALGKVLTRFQM
-3189 LWSWNAARFRNDV
+3189 WSWNAVRFRNDI
-3202 IRDARTRGIRPGTPE
+3202 IREAKLRGFRQGTPE
-3217 FEKFKRTAQIDL
+3217 FERFKRTAQIDL

-3236 IFAYSLFETAM
+3236 VFAYSLFETAM

-3259 WLFGNEVERDRAF
+3259 WLFGNETERDRAF
-3272 FGTWPTAVAPLQMV
+3272 FGTWPSPIAPLQMV
-3286 TPPILRFPAAG
+3286 TPPIMRFPAAG
-3297 LQAYLNDD
+3297 LTAYINDD
-3305 YGRMADYTVYTALPF
+3305 YGKMADYTMYTALPF
-3320 GRIVRDFSPYAPGNL
+3320 GRLIRDFSPYAPGNL

-3348 FPLTGLQKESKRMRK
+3348 FPLTGLQKEAKRMKK
-3363 EGVYYPWSPVANGE
+3363 EGAYYPWSPVANGE
-3377 D
+3377 ED